1 LKITG
6 ARQDSFIASP
16 DPAVAC
22 VLLYGPD
29 RGLARERALALAKT
43 VVEDPS
49 DPFRVVELSGN
60 DLKTDPARLS
70 DEAAAMAL
78 GGGRRLVR
86 VSGVTDAASATFR
99 DYLDTVV
106 GSTLVVVEA
115 GELSPRSSLRKLCEK
130 APNAAAVACY
140 ADNRGSLHRVIRAAL
155 SGHGLTASDE
165 AMAWMADNLGSDRA
179 VTRGELEKLALY
191 MDGPGGGAGNVP
203 GGVMKRIELDD
214 ARAVIG
220 DSASSA
226 LDDISM
232 AAASGDQ
239 PGLDT
244 ALGRVFGDGVHGV
257 GVLRAVARHILR
269 LHQCTGIV
277 ASGKGVKQAMKALR
291 PPVFFAHEDMFAS
304 QLNRWRPERLTEA
317 LDLLSA
323 AEIDCKTTGMPV
335 EAVCGRVLMRIAQ
348 MGRR

>member
-29 RGLARERALALAKT
+29 RGLARERAVTLSKT

-49 DPFRVVELSGN
+49 DPFRVVELSPG
-60 DLKTDPARLS
+60 DLKADPARLA

-78 GGGRRLVR
+78 GGGRRLIR
-86 VSGVTDAASATFR
+86 VSGATDAVSAIFKAHLETA
-99 DYLDTVV
+99 V
-106 GSTLVVVEA
+106 GSTMVVVEA
-115 GELSPRSSLRKLCEK
+115 GELSPRSSLRKLFEK

-140 ADNRGSLHRVIRAAL
+140 ADNRASLHRVIAGIL
-155 SGHGLTASDE
+155 SGNGLGASDE

-179 VTRGELEKLALY
+179 VTRGELEKLVLY
-191 MDGPGGGAGNVP
+191 MGGT
-203 GGVMKRIELDD
+203 GGETRQIELDD
-214 ARAVIG
+214 VRAVIG
-220 DSASSA
+220 DSAATA

-239 PGLDT
+239 PRLDV

-257 GVLRAVARHILR
+257 GVLRAVARHMLR
-269 LHQCTGIV
+269 LHQCSGLV
-277 ASGKGVKQAMKALR
+277 ASGRGVKQAMKALR
-291 PPVFFAHEDMFAS
+291 PPVFFAHEDMFAN
-304 QLNRWRPERLTEA
+304 QLRRWRPDRLAEA

-323 AEIDCKTTGMPV
+323 AEIDCKTTGMPT
-335 EAVCGRVLMRIAQ
+335 EAVCGRALMRIAQ
-348 MGRR
+348 MGRH

>member
-1 LKITG
+1 MKITG

-16 DPAVAC
+16 DPSAAC

-29 RGLARERALALAKT
+29 RGLSHERAVALAKT
-43 VVEDPS
+43 VVEDIS
-49 DPFRVVELSGN
+49 DPFRVVELSGP
-60 DLKTDPARLS
+60 DLKADPARLS

-86 VSGVTDAASATFR
+86 VSSATDATSAIFK
-99 DYLDTVV
+99 DYLEGAT

-115 GELSPRSSLRKLCEK
+115 GELSPRSSLRKLFEK
-130 APNAAAVACY
+130 AANAAAVACY
-140 ADNRGSLHRVIRAAL
+140 ADDARSLHRVIRETL
-155 SGHGLTASDE
+155 SGHGVSASSE

-191 MDGPGGGAGNVP
+191 MNPSEGERRQIG
-203 GGVMKRIELDD
+203 LDD

-220 DSASSA
+220 DSSSSA

-239 PGLDT
+239 ARLDT
-244 ALGRVFGDGVHGV
+244 ALGRVFADGVHGV
-257 GVLRAVARHILR
+257 GVLRAVARHMLR
-269 LHQCTGIV
+269 LHQCSGLV
-277 ASGKGVKQAMKALR
+277 ASGKGVKQAMKGLR
-291 PPVFFAHEDMFAS
+291 PPVFFAHENMFAG
-304 QLNRWRPERLTEA
+304 QLKSWRPDRLAEA

-323 AEIDCKTTGMPV
+323 AEIDCKTTGMPTH
-335 EAVCGRVLMRIAQ
+335 AICGRTLMRIAQ

>member
-1 LKITG
+1 MKITG
-6 ARQDSFIASP
+6 ARQDSFIANP

-29 RGLARERALALAKT
+29 RGLARERALTLAKT
-43 VVEDPS
+43 VIEDPS

-60 DLKTDPARLS
+60 DLKADPARLS

-86 VSGVTDAASATFR
+86 VSGVTDAASATFG
-99 DYLDTVV
+99 DFLDTAI

-115 GELSPRSSLRKLCEK
+115 GELSPRSSLRKLFEK

-140 ADNRGSLHRVIRAAL
+140 ADNRGSLHRVIRETL
-155 SGHGLTASDE
+155 SGHGLSVSDE

-191 MDGPGGGAGNVP
+191 MGGTE
-203 GGVMKRIELDD
+203 RIGLDD

-220 DSASSA
+220 DSATSA

-239 PGLDT
+239 PRLDT
-244 ALGRVFGDGVHGV
+244 ALGRVFGGGVHGV
-257 GVLRAVARHILR
+257 GVLRAVARHMLR
-269 LHQCTGIV
+269 LHQCSGLV

-304 QLNRWRPERLTEA
+304 QLKRWRPERLGEA
-317 LDLLSA
+317 LDLLST
-323 AEIDCKTTGMPV
+323 AEIDCKTTGMPA
-335 EAVCGRVLMRIAQ
+335 EAVCGRALMRIAQ

>member
-1 LKITG
+1 VKITG
-6 ARQDSFIASP
+6 ARQDGFIASP
-16 DPAVAC
+16 DPSVAC

-29 RGLARERALALAKT
+29 RGLARERAMALANT
-43 VVEDPS
+43 VVEDTS
-49 DPFRVVELSGN
+49 DPFRVVELSPG
-60 DLKTDPARLS
+60 DLKADPARLS

-78 GGGRRLVR
+78 GGGRRLIR
-86 VSGVTDAASATFR
+86 VSGATDATSAVFKA
-99 DYLDTVV
+99 YLDTVV
-106 GSTLVVVEA
+106 GDSMVIVEA
-115 GELSPRSSLRKLCEK
+115 AELTPRSSLRKLFEK

-140 ADNRGSLHRVIRAAL
+140 ADNRASLHRVIAEIL
-155 SGHGLTASDE
+155 SGNGLTASDE

-179 VTRGELEKLALY
+179 VTRGELNKLALY
-191 MDGPGGGAGNVP
+191 MGEA
-203 GGVMKRIELDD
+203 KRIEIDD

-220 DSASSA
+220 DSAASA

-239 PGLDT
+239 QGLDT

-257 GVLRAVARHILR
+257 GVLRAVARHMLR
-269 LHQCTGIV
+269 LHQCSGIV
-277 ASGKGVKQAMKALR
+277 ASGRGVKQAMKALR
-291 PPVFFAHEDMFAS
+291 PPVFFAHEDRFAG

-323 AEIDCKTTGMPV
+323 AEIDCKTTGMPAR
-335 EAVCGRVLMRIAQ
+335 AVCGRALMRIAQ